1 MAGYLTP
8 DDAISFADAGKDLLE
23 EDVED
28 VFGGKVRIRAL
39 TAAQNARIRQQAMNF
54 GGPTAKIDW
63 TEMERLQF
71 RYGVIEPK
79 LEADQVKRLH
89 IKSGPSFAKV
99 IKAIDDLSGTD
110 KEALRK
116 AEAEFPEPESDG
128 E

>member
-8 DDAISFADAGKDLLE
+8 DDAIGYADSGKDLVE
-23 EDVED
+23 QDVED

-39 TAAQNARIRQQAMNF
+39 TAAQNARIKQQAMNF
-54 GGPTAKIDW
+54 GGANAKIDW

-71 RYGVIEPK
+71 RYGVVEPS
-79 LEADQVKRLH
+79 LDADQVKRLH

-99 IKAIDDLSGTD
+99 IKALDDLSGTD
-110 KEALRK
+110 KEALRQ
-116 AEAEFPEPESDG
+116 AEAEFPGPEGDP